1 MERVSRV
8 EVLRA
13 SPPLFE
19 SRWLDR
25 LTRVRPFVPPLV
37 FAPVIGLCVLGA
49 VEGHSGLEAAGGV
62 VGGYGFWTLCEYWIH
77 RSVFHI
83 EPKSRLGER
92 LHFIVHGVHHDH
104 PNDPLR
110 LVMPPVVTVP
120 VGAAFFALFLV
131 VLGRPLAFSVGA
143 GFFAGYLLYDL
154 LHYALHHARPK
165 GALGRRLHQL
175 HMRHHFEDDTR
186 GFGVSAPWWDTVFRT
201 ATPHRKPAKTRS

>member
-1 MERVSRV
+1 M

-25 LTRVRPFVPPLV
+25 LTRVRPFVPPLIFV
-37 FAPVIGLCVLGA
+37 PAIGLCALVAFRGGSGVGA
-49 VEGHSGLEAAGGV
+49 AAGI
-62 VGGYGFWTLCEYWIH
+62 VGGYAFWTLCEYWIH

-83 EPKSRLGER
+83 EPRSRLGGR
-92 LHFIVHGVHHDH
+92 LHFIIHGVHHDH

-120 VGAAFFALFLV
+120 VGAVFFAVFLAV
-131 VLGRPLAFSVGA
+131 FGSPLAFAVGA
-143 GFFAGYLLYDL
+143 GFFSGYLVYDL
-154 LHYALHHARPK
+154 LHYALHHARPRS
-165 GALGRRLHQL
+165 AAGRWLHQL

-201 ATPHRKPAKTRS
+201 ASPQRKPVRPRG

>member
-1 MERVSRV
+1 V

-25 LTRVRPFVPPLV
+25 LTRVRPFVPPLIFV
-37 FAPVIGLCVLGA
+37 PAIGLCALVAFRGGSGVGA
-49 VEGHSGLEAAGGV
+49 AAGI
-62 VGGYGFWTLCEYWIH
+62 VGGYAFWTLCEYWIH

-83 EPKSRLGER
+83 EPRSRLGGR
-92 LHFIVHGVHHDH
+92 LHFIIHGVHHDH

-120 VGAAFFALFLV
+120 VGAVFFAVFLAV
-131 VLGRPLAFSVGA
+131 FGSPLAFAVGA
-143 GFFAGYLLYDL
+143 GFFSGYLVYDL
-154 LHYALHHARPK
+154 LHYALHHARPRS
-165 GALGRRLHQL
+165 AAGRWLHQL

-201 ATPHRKPAKTRS
+201 ASPQRKPVRPRG